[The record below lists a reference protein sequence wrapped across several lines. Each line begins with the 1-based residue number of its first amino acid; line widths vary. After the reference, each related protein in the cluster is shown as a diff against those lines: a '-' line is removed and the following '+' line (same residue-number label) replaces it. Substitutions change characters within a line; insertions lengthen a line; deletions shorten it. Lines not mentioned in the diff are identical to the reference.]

1 VFLFP
6 EALPDIVMN
15 SQLRAPSENN
25 MPPTS
30 AVGPVPA
37 RPGREPDD
45 WVENRPSDRWF
56 PRLHLGELWSYRELG
71 LAFALKTLRV
81 RYKQTV
87 FGISWAVL
95 QPLLAVILFSI
106 VFGRLAGLPTDGIPY
121 PVFNYSAMILWLYVS
136 VSVAGAAQS
145 LVETRDLVTKVYFP
159 RLVAP
164 VAAAVPGLV
173 DFAIAF
179 VVLVGML
186 ALYGVTPDWAVVLTP
201 AWVLAAVA
209 VVLSVGL
216 PLAALNVKYRDVR
229 HGLPLFLQL
238 GLFASPVVYSSSL
251 VEGAWK
257 YVYALNPM
265 STVLD
270 GFRWSVA
277 DGPAPGPEGFV
288 SLGVVV
294 IVLSAGLVYFGRVE
308 RSFADVV

>member
-1 VFLFP
+1 
-6 EALPDIVMN
+6 MN
-15 SQLRAPSENN
+15 SQLRASAENEKPPSPAAE
-25 MPPTS
+25 PVS
-30 AVGPVPA
+30 A
-37 RPGREPDD
+37 PGRETAD

-164 VAAAVPGLV
+164 LAAAAPGLV

-186 ALYGVTPDWAVVLTP
+186 AFYGVTPDWAVVLMP

-209 VVLSVGL
+209 VVVSVGI
-216 PLAALNVKYRDVR
+216 PLSALNVKYRDVR
-229 HGLPLFLQL
+229 HGLPLLLQL

-265 STVLD
+265 ATVLD

-277 DGPAPGPEGFV
+277 DGPAPGPEAFV

-294 IVLSAGLVYFGRVE
+294 VVLSAGLVYFGRAE